1 MQNLRFFLFN
11 SLNCMIPTLTA
22 SCFNINPRKT
32 NLIYKGSSC
41 NVCKRANCVLDN
53 RDQTQNTVMFYITM
67 KKCNCKTKKPSFFD
81 NEKNIKRSG
90 IRLKKIKTDLNK
102 TLLCINL
109 RAESIQTKKDTQIT
123 GNISYSK
130 TKRGKAYI
138 YGNVK

>member
-1 MQNLRFFLFN
+1 ML
-11 SLNCMIPTLTA
+11 TLTA
-22 SCFNINPRKT
+22 CHFNIKLSKT
-32 NLIYKGSSC
+32 NKIYEGNLG
-41 NVCKRANCVLDN
+41 NVCKPAGRILHN
-53 RDQTQNTVMFYITM
+53 RDKTQNTVMFYITM

-109 RAESIQTKKDTQIT
+109 RAESIQTKNTQIT